1 MPVYRLSSLL
11 TMYWIIVGILHVLR
25 GAEFPERQLSST
37 ITTEEYRNYL
47 EHNLFTDLYHSYD
60 NRMGEPGNSFT
71 QLFRT
76 NIPGDYHY
84 EVAREEKEQAV
95 LFLSHLDAL
104 SFCSYQEGM
113 QLFLSLEELV
123 LTLITIRRLHLDLW
137 QKSGA
142 FMNTM
147 LQARTL
153 LPHQNSSPT
162 SLNGHNVYKISR
174 LTGYLLQEAGG
185 IDPELKSN
193 LFLFHLAKDAISAAA
208 KNQKTSQEIG
218 SWDDYILSASILIAS
233 SVLCSQDHHAF
244 YQEQYSCFHKK
255 NEYYSIQELHSL
267 DFSCVFNHPYA
278 LENLRCQIKGI
289 IHPSIEY
296 LPSMKQQTQETIVY
310 MHHDTT
316 INSQNWYQK
325 GSNIPVNS
333 SQNKS
338 LTQDASNSFACT
350 VDQHNVSSLDLK
362 KDSSNRIISY
372 QNQETIAKKR
382 VNPPLDFSVYLSS
395 DSEAGKEEEFS
406 LPLIN
411 NRKHFSGNQSSLKH
425 QVPIDT
431 PPTKEEKQKILT
443 QPPTSY
449 GTFPDQKPEK

>member
-1 MPVYRLSSLL
+1 MPVYRLFSLL
-11 TMYWIIVGILHVLR
+11 TMYWIILEMLHVLH
-25 GAEFPERQLSST
+25 GAEFPERQLSSK

-47 EHNLFTDLYHSYD
+47 EQNLFTDLYHSYD
-60 NRMGEPGNSFT
+60 NRMGGAGNSFT

-84 EVAREEKEQAV
+84 EVKREEKEQAV

-104 SFCSYQEGM
+104 IFCSYQEGT

-123 LTLITIRRLHLDLW
+123 LTIITTRLFHLDLL

-142 FMNTM
+142 LMNTM
-147 LQARTL
+147 LQSRTL

-162 SLNGHNVYKISR
+162 SLNGHDVYKISR
-174 LTGYLLQEAGG
+174 LTGSLLQEAGG

-193 LFLFHLAKDAISAAA
+193 LFLFHLTKDVATETARD
-208 KNQKTSQEIG
+208 KKTSQEIG
-218 SWDDYILSASILIAS
+218 SWDDYILSTSILIAS

-244 YQEQYSCFHKK
+244 HQEQYSCLHKK
-255 NEYYSIQELHSL
+255 NEHYSIQESYSL
-267 DFSCVFNHPYA
+267 DFSCLFNHPYA
-278 LENLRCQIKGI
+278 LANLRCQIKGI
-289 IHPSIEY
+289 IHPGMEY
-296 LPSMKQQTQETIVY
+296 FPSMKQQTQETIVY

-316 INSQNWYQK
+316 MNSQNWYHK
-325 GSNIPVNS
+325 GSNISVNS

-338 LTQDASNSFACT
+338 LTQHASNSFACAA
-350 VDQHNVSSLDLK
+350 DQHNVSSLDPK
-362 KDSSNRIISY
+362 KDSSHRTISY

-382 VNPPLDFSVYLSS
+382 VNRPLDFSVYLSS

-406 LPLIN
+406 LPFIN
-411 NRKHFSGNQSSLKH
+411 NRKYFSENQSSPKH
-425 QVPIDT
+425 HVPIDT
-431 PPTKEEKQKILT
+431 PPTKEEKQKILI
-443 QPPTSY
+443 QPLTSY